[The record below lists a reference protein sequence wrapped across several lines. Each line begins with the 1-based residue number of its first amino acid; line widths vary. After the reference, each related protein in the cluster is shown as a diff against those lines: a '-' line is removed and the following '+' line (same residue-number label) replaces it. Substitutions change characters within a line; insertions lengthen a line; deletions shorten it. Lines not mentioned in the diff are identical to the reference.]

1 MAHLPDLSRL
11 MHARKDT
18 LILALWAQV
27 QELLAAN
34 ATCRQPTD
42 SEQAI
47 RPSTTFRKVTGGFR
61 SNWGG
66 RLPCQHSLRPQHGKV
81 PGHVCFPIHSGRHR
95 RGTIDPNRL
104 SRYLIQDGYRT
115 NKRFRLKAYR
125 HAIWSVLEIQGIGL
139 KLIQPNCVDQAT
151 HFLTR
156 GNMRHGQVFS
166 AQNIDDIHHR
176 QTGQKQ
182 FAIDYP
188 FAKTSD
194 LPETDSLR

>member
-61 SNWGG
+61 SNWGADFHASVRSVLNTG
-66 RLPCQHSLRPQHGKV
+66 RCQGMSAFQSIQAVIVEEP
-81 PGHVCFPIHSGRHR
+81 
-95 RGTIDPNRL
+95 
-104 SRYLIQDGYRT
+104 LIQ
-115 NKRFRLKAYR
+115 
-125 HAIWSVLEIQGIGL
+125 
-139 KLIQPNCVDQAT
+139 
-151 HFLTR
+151 
-156 GNMRHGQVFS
+156 
-166 AQNIDDIHHR
+166 
-176 QTGQKQ
+176 TG
-182 FAIDYP
+182 
-188 FAKTSD
+188 
-194 LPETDSLR
+194 